1 MTVSNIGNRLI
12 TAAGEYADTTL
23 ELVNKKGD
31 VNLGKKDLERA
42 TQQVQNI
49 EDAKDVIQDKA
60 EDFNES
66 ILKTKQSYEEESTG
80 LIQSYQGAS
89 EQRQKEI
96 KQQVTQR
103 YTKMKN
109 DLASKSKAYFASMD
123 QMADSLEEKK
133 YGLKLAS
140 ITHRS
145 MMMTLFNGYCQ
156 ALYYTT
162 FKECDQDDKPLLG
175 DKMDILLA
183 KLFNLQ
189 WDSIISKLDGKYLL
203 K

>member
-66 ILKTKQSYEEESTG
+66 ILKTKQSYEEESVG

-89 EQRQKEI
+89 EQRQREI
-96 KQQVTQR
+96 KQQMTER
-103 YTKMKN
+103 YTRMMN
-109 DLASKSKAYFASMD
+109 DFASKRGEYFTSLD
-123 QMADSLEEKK
+123 HMADSLEEKK

-140 ITHRS
+140 INHRS
-145 MMMTLFNGYCQ
+145 MMLTLFNGYCQ

-162 FKECDQDDKPLLG
+162 FKQCDQDDKPLLG
-175 DKMDILLA
+175 DKMEVLLD
-183 KLFNLQ
+183 KLFNLK